1 MELSQL
7 TLPASV
13 SRKVQ
18 EKAVVWIEDYI
29 RLAASEK
36 LKIKQ
41 KEAPAG
47 RLVVWLKLNMFFFF
61 EILGVQ
67 MYLSK
72 RMPIYLGLQY
82 GEDMVGS
89 ISAIEKGCKAFVW
102 KKSQLP
108 V

>member
-1 MELSQL
+1 
-7 TLPASV
+7 
-13 SRKVQ
+13 
-18 EKAVVWIEDYI
+18 
-29 RLAASEK
+29 
-36 LKIKQ
+36 
-41 KEAPAG
+41 
-47 RLVVWLKLNMFFFF
+47 MFFFF